1 MAGVAIDRAHWMP
14 ERSGFETVTMRV
26 LYLSVALPPPVDV
39 RWALAGEFPTVD
51 VTTVNS
57 LDAFAQMVIQGGF
70 DLLLS
75 DYALPDGT
83 GVDAWNLLEHGD
95 GEVPFVILSH
105 HELGEAESVDVMR
118 SGVSECIFA
127 EDFPRLGYVVQ
138 KVLEVWEARQAKL
151 QADAALVVS
160 RNQLLR
166 LTQQLHARIDE
177 ERTAVS
183 REIHD
188 DIGGA
193 LAAVKF
199 DLAWIARHSADALV
213 KDRVIQASTTLQQ
226 ALEAS
231 QRIMLSLRP
240 AILDEGLVPALQWLV
255 NAFQKRTQAE
265 ALLRCEK
272 DTLELPAE
280 IQAVAFSVV
289 REALTNVVKHA
300 QASRVR
306 VDVSDREGVLTVEV
320 ADNGKGLQPKELT
333 KSTSF
338 GILGLR
344 ERAQSVGGWLDVS
357 STEAG
362 VSVTLTVPLGEHDF
376 SDPSEAFA

>member
-1 MAGVAIDRAHWMP
+1 MEFPAVDLT
-14 ERSGFETVTMRV
+14 TVT
-26 LYLSVALPPPVDV
+26 
-39 RWALAGEFPTVD
+39 
-51 VTTVNS
+51 S
-57 LDAFAQMVIQGGF
+57 LDAFAQAVAQGGF

-83 GVDAWNLLEHGD
+83 GVDAWNLLEHGE
-95 GEVPFVILSH
+95 GEVPFVILSAH
-105 HELGEAESVDVMR
+105 DMGEAESVDVMR

-199 DLAWIARHSADALV
+199 DLAWIARHSADASV
-213 KDRVIQASTTLQQ
+213 KDRVMQASATLQQ

-255 NAFQKRTQAE
+255 TTFQKRTQAE
-265 ALLRCEK
+265 ALLRCAK
-272 DTLELPAE
+272 DTLALPAE
-280 IQAVAFSVV
+280 VQAVAFSVV

-306 VDVSDREGVLTVEV
+306 IDVSDQEGVLTVEV
-320 ADNGKGLQPKELT
+320 TDNGKGLQPKELT
-333 KSTSF
+333 KNTSF

-357 STEAG
+357 SSDAG

-376 SDPSEAFA
+376 SDLSEASV

>member
-1 MAGVAIDRAHWMP
+1 
-14 ERSGFETVTMRV
+14 MRV
-26 LYLSVALPPPVDV
+26 LHLSATLPSSVDV
-39 RWALAGEFPTVD
+39 HGALVSEFPAVE
-51 VTTVNS
+51 VTTVTS
-57 LDAFAQMVIQGGF
+57 LDAFAQSVAQGGF

-83 GVDAWNLLEHGD
+83 GVDAWNLMEHGE
-95 GEVPFVILSH
+95 GEVPFVILSA
-105 HELGEAESVDVMR
+105 HEMGEAESVDVMR

-138 KVLEVWEARQAKL
+138 KVMEVWEARQAKL

-199 DLAWIARHSADALV
+199 DLAWIARHSADAAV
-213 KDRVIQASTTLQQ
+213 KDRVAQASATLQQ

-240 AILDEGLVPALQWLV
+240 AILDEGLVPALQWLA
-255 NAFQKRTQAE
+255 NTFQKRTQAE
-265 ALLRCEK
+265 TLLRCEK
-272 DTLELPAE
+272 DTLDLPAE
-280 IQAVAFSVV
+280 VQAVAFSVV

-306 VDVSDREGVLTVEV
+306 IEVSDQEGVLTVEV
-320 ADNGKGLQPKELT
+320 TDNGKGLQPKELT

-357 STEAG
+357 SSDAG

-376 SDPSEAFA
+376 SDLSEAST

>member
-1 MAGVAIDRAHWMP
+1 MG
-14 ERSGFETVTMRV
+14 RSLKA
-26 LYLSVALPPPVDV
+26 LYLRGGTSPPHVLADTLARDFDDVDV
-39 RWALAGEFPTVD
+39 HEVE
-51 VTTVNS
+51 S
-57 LDAFAQMVIQGGF
+57 LDAFASAAAGSF
-70 DLLLS
+70 DVYLS
-75 DYALPDGT
+75 DYAVSGGT

-95 GEVPFVILSH
+95 NPVPFVILSPQDM
-105 HELGEAESVDVMR
+105 GEAESIDVMR
-118 SGVSECIFA
+118 SGVSECVFR
-127 EDFPRLGYVVQ
+127 EDFHRIGYVLE
-138 KVLEVWEARQAKL
+138 KLLEVWDARQAKM

-166 LTQQLHARIDE
+166 LTQQLHARIEE

-199 DLAWIARHSADALV
+199 DLAWISRHTPDPEV
-213 KDRVIQASTTLQQ
+213 KDRVQQATDTLQQ

-255 NAFQKRTQAE
+255 TAFQKRTGAE
-265 ALLRCEK
+265 VVFRCEK
-272 DTLELPAE
+272 EALELSAE
-280 IQAVAFSVV
+280 VQSVAFSVV

-300 QASRVR
+300 NATRVL
-306 VDVSDREGVLTVEV
+306 VDVSDQEGILTVEV
-320 ADNGKGLQPKELT
+320 TDNGRGLAPKALQKE
-333 KSTSF
+333 TSF

-357 STEAG
+357 AQGAG
-362 VSVTLTVPLGEHDF
+362 VSVTLSVPLDGETVADLPE
-376 SDPSEAFA
+376 DSE

>member
-1 MAGVAIDRAHWMP
+1 MG
-14 ERSGFETVTMRV
+14 RSLKA
-26 LYLSVALPPPVDV
+26 LYLRGNASPPHALADSLTRDFDDVDV
-39 RWALAGEFPTVD
+39 QEVDSLAAFGSAAVGVFD
-51 VTTVNS
+51 VY
-57 LDAFAQMVIQGGF
+57 
-70 DLLLS
+70 LS
-75 DYALPDGT
+75 DYAVAGGT

-95 GEVPFVILSH
+95 NPLPFVILSP
-105 HELGEAESVDVMR
+105 EDMGEAESIDVMR
-118 SGVSECIFA
+118 SGVSECVFK
-127 EDFPRLGYVVQ
+127 EDLHRVGYVLQ
-138 KVLEVWEARQAKL
+138 KLLEVWDARQAKI

-199 DLAWIARHSADALV
+199 DLAWIARRTTDAEV
-213 KDRVIQASTTLQQ
+213 KDRVQQATVTLQQ

-231 QRIMLSLRP
+231 QRIMLNLRP

-255 NAFQKRTQAE
+255 NAFQKRTGAE
-265 ALLRCEK
+265 VVFRCDKE
-272 DTLELPAE
+272 TLDLPAE
-280 IQAVAFSVV
+280 VQTVAFSVV
-289 REALTNVVKHA
+289 REGLTNVVKHA
-300 QASRVR
+300 NATRVL
-306 VDVSDREGVLTVEV
+306 VDVSDQEGILTVEV
-320 ADNGKGLQPKELT
+320 TDNGHGLTPKALNKE
-333 KSTSF
+333 TSF

-357 STEAG
+357 AQGGG
-362 VSVTLTVPLGEHDF
+362 VSVTLSVPLDGQLLTELAED
-376 SDPSEAFA
+376 SE

>member
-1 MAGVAIDRAHWMP
+1 MSSP
-14 ERSGFETVTMRV
+14 LRV
-26 LYLSVALPPPVDV
+26 LYLGAHGSAALDV
-39 RWALAGEFPTVD
+39 RRALEGQFPSVD
-51 VTTVNS
+51 LTQVDS
-57 LDAFAQMVIQGGF
+57 LGTFEQAANEGVF

-75 DYALPDGT
+75 DYALGDAT
-83 GVDAWNLLEHGD
+83 GVDAWNLLEHAQT
-95 GEVPFVILSH
+95 EVPFVILSAQ
-105 HELGEAESVDVMR
+105 EMGEAESVDVMR
-118 SGVSECIFA
+118 SGVSECIFPD
-127 EDFPRLGYVVQ
+127 DFPRLGYVVQ
-138 KVLEVWEARQAKL
+138 KLLEVWEARQAKM

-177 ERTAVS
+177 ERTEVS

-199 DLAWIARHSADALV
+199 DLAWIARHSPDISV
-213 KDRVIQASTTLQQ
+213 KDRVIQASATLQQ

-231 QRIMLSLRP
+231 QRIMLNLRP

-255 NAFQKRTQAE
+255 NGFQKRTQAD
-265 ALLRCEK
+265 AALRCEK
-272 DTLELPAE
+272 DSLALPAE
-280 IQAVAFSVV
+280 VQAVAFNVV

-300 QASRVR
+300 EATRVR
-306 VDVSDREGVLTVEV
+306 VHVSDHDGVLTVEI
-320 ADNGKGLQPKELT
+320 ADNGKGLQSKALT

-357 STEAG
+357 SGEAG
-362 VSVTLTVPLGEHDF
+362 VSVILTVPLGDNDY
-376 SDPSEAFA
+376 SDISEVLV

>member
-1 MAGVAIDRAHWMP
+1 MSKPLRA
-14 ERSGFETVTMRV
+14 
-26 LYLSVALPPPVDV
+26 LYLKTDGASVFDVQQVLASAFSAVDLTFV
-39 RWALAGEFPTVD
+39 A
-51 VTTVNS
+51 S
-57 LDAFAQMVIQGGF
+57 LEAFGQAAVVGAHDI
-70 DLLLS
+70 LLS
-75 DYALPDGT
+75 DYALNGFT
-83 GVDAWNLLEHGD
+83 GVDAWNLLEHGEA
-95 GEVPFVILSH
+95 EVPFVILSA
-105 HELGEAESVDVMR
+105 HEMGEAESVDVMR
-118 SGVSECIFA
+118 SGVSDCIFA
-127 EDFPRLGYVVQ
+127 EDFPRLGYLIQ
-138 KVLEVWEARQAKL
+138 KVLEVWEARQAKM

-166 LTQQLHARIDE
+166 LTQELHARIDE

-199 DLAWIARHSADALV
+199 DLAWIARHSPDAAV
-213 KDRVIQASTTLQQ
+213 KDRVVQASATLQQ

-255 NAFQKRTQAE
+255 TSFQKRTQAD
-265 ALLRCEK
+265 AVLRCDK
-272 DTLELPAE
+272 DTLDLPAE
-280 IQAVAFSVV
+280 VQAVAFSVV

-300 QASRVR
+300 QASKVR
-306 VDVSDREGVLTVEV
+306 VDVSDHGGVLTVEV
-320 ADNGKGLQPKELT
+320 ADNGKGLQTKELT

-344 ERAQSVGGWLDVS
+344 ERAQSVGGWLDVGS
-357 STEAG
+357 NGAG
-362 VSVTLTVPLGEHDF
+362 VCVTLTVPLGHCDF
-376 SDPSEAFA
+376 SDLSEGAG